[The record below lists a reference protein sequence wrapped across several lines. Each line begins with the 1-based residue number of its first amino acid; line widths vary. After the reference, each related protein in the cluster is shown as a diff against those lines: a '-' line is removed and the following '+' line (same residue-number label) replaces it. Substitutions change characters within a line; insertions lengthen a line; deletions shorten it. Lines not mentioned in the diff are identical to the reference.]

1 MIIHFTR
8 IYLILGIGQTR
19 RISHESQY
27 VEDGEWRVY
36 VVESVSY
43 LQLSYPRK
51 LGNNAPG
58 LETQLGIYIHIF

>member
-1 MIIHFTR
+1 MIIHFTW
-8 IYLILGIGQTR
+8 IYLILGIDQTR

-27 VEDGEWRVY
+27 VEDGEWRVL

-51 LGNNAPG
+51 LGNNTPG
-58 LETQLGIYIHIF
+58 LEIRLGLFTFF